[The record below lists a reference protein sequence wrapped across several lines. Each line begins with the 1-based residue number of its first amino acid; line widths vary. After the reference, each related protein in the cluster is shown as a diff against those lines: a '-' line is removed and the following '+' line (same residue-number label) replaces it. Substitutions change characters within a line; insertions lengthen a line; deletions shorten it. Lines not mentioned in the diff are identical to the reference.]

1 MRVLI
6 VEDEILVAMYLE
18 ELVVSCG
25 HKVCAL
31 SASAAEAMES
41 AAAHAPDI
49 ALMDIR
55 LARGTSGIDAARA
68 IYSRCGVR
76 CIFLSGNLDDA
87 TRRELE
93 ACEPIDFIG
102 KPVLPVLLSRALEK
116 AEQELTGRSK

>member
-18 ELVVSCG
+18 ELVVSFG
-25 HKVCAL
+25 HQVCAL
-31 SASAAEAMES
+31 CTSAPEVAES

-49 ALMDIR
+49 ALDIR

-102 KPVLPVLLSRALEK
+102 KLPVLLSRALEK
-116 AEQELTGRSK
+116 VEQELAGRSK